1 VSVFA
6 TVAHTLAALIVSVGT
21 SAFIFS
27 VWAGIFY
34 HRALSLPA
42 NKSGHGLGVL
52 AKLRQLIAWKD
63 KSTGGAKEAAR
74 RLARGDRPRR
84 SRMFPLMLAAACL
97 LAGGIAIPLLA
108 GAKAELIYANIVGA
122 ISAVCAGAA
131 LIKGQ
136 KPPPN

>member
-1 VSVFA
+1 MSAFA
-6 TVAHTLAALIVSVGT
+6 TIAHTLAVSVGT

-27 VWAGIFY
+27 IWAGILY
-34 HRALSLPA
+34 HRALSLPT

-63 KSTGGAKEAAR
+63 KFTGGTKEATR
-74 RLARGDRPRR
+74 RLASGDRPRR
-84 SRMFPLMLAAACL
+84 SRMFPIVLAAACL

-122 ISAVCAGAA
+122 ISAMCAGAA
-131 LIKGQ
+131 LINGK
-136 KPPPN
+136 KPPHN